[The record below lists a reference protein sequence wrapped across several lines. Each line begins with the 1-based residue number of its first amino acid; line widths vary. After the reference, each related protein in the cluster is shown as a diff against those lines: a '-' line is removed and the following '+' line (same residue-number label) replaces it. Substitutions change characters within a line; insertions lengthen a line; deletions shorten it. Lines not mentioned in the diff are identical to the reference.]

1 LGYALTACDEKEWRP
16 CDPTDRLLEPL
27 ARRTQTYAA
36 AARSFSVAHRDEE
49 VRLRIE
55 SSVTAISWIPSEAIQ
70 GLPKLPFELG
80 IGHYDEPPPDRLTEG
95 DLGQLRDADRFREAN
110 NLKAWIEVDD
120 GTVVAFGYAGGG
132 LVGSTT
138 FRFGP
143 KDIVIPGVAFDT
155 LQHEP
160 EAHGDAVRFV
170 QTVGGR
176 AGFPAPRKVKRKPF
190 FRIQSATAWTTL
202 ALTIRAD
209 GSSDHELVGASPFP
223 RHWVYD
229 RTGELVQKAGTIDFK
244 TWYREAHGGNTPWG
258 GEESDAFVTEAESA
272 LERQLSRE
280 LIQADGISERRRLEP
295 DETLV
300 EQGETGEELYLLLD
314 GVLVAEVD
322 GEEVVEIGPGA
333 VLGERAALEGGIR
346 QATLRARTP
355 SRVGV
360 IPCELIS
367 REKREALADGRR
379 GES

>member
-1 LGYALTACDEKEWRP
+1 M
-16 CDPTDRLLEPL
+16 
-27 ARRTQTYAA
+27 
-36 AARSFSVAHRDEE
+36 
-49 VRLRIE
+49 RIE

-70 GLPKLPFELG
+70 GLPKIPFEVG
-80 IGHYDEPPPDRLTEG
+80 IGHYDEPPPDRLEEG
-95 DLGQLRDADRFREAN
+95 DLERLRDADRFREAN
-110 NLKAWIEVDD
+110 HLEAWIEVED
-120 GTVVAFGYAGGG
+120 GRIVGHGYAGGG

-143 KDIVIPGVAFDT
+143 KDVVIPGVVFET

-160 EAHGDAVRFV
+160 EVREDAVRFQ

-176 AGFPAPRKVKRKPF
+176 AGFPAPRRVKGKPF

-202 ALTIRAD
+202 GLTIRAD

-229 RTGELVQKAGTIDFK
+229 RTGELVQKAGTIDFE

-272 LERQLSRE
+272 LERQLARE
-280 LIQADGISERRRLEP
+280 LMEADRIPERRKLEP

-322 GEEVVEIGPGA
+322 GEEVGEIGPGA

-346 QATLRARTP
+346 QATLRARTRA
-355 SRVGV
+355 RVGV
-360 IPCELIS
+360 IRCELIS
-367 REKREALADGRR
+367 REAREELAAGRGDG
-379 GES
+379 